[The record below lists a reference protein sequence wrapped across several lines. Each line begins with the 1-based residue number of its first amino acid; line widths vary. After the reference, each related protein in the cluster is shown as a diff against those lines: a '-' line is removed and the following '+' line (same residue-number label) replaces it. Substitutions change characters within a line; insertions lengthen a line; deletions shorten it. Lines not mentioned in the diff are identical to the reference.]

1 MINKIF
7 KNIDLYNLAKN
18 ILDKIRWKK
27 VSNIYNIE
35 LRNNLIFKFKLIIR
49 NENKVKMKY

>member
-18 ILDKIRWKK
+18 ILDKIKWKK
-27 VSNIYNIE
+27 CQIYNIE